1 MAAIDLFKPAGGRDS
16 PENLAVHGWDQPASI
31 FQTVT
36 PNDSTDLTY
45 VTRGLYIGG
54 AGNVGVYDIAGNY
67 YLFRGV
73 PAGTIL
79 PIRVSRVL
87 LTQPGSPATAA
98 TTATHIIALV

>member
-36 PNDSTDLTY
+36 PNDSTDPTY

-67 YLFRGV
+67 YLFR
-73 PAGTIL
+73 
-79 PIRVSRVL
+79 
-87 LTQPGSPATAA
+87 AA
-98 TTATHIIALV
+98 SYL